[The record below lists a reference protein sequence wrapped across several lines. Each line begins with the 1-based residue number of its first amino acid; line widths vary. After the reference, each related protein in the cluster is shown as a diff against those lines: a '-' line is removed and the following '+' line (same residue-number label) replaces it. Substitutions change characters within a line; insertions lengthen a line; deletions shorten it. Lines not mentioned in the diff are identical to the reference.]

1 MRTFIPLTGL
11 VLLLAFA
18 VELPAQAVQSEAQPA
33 ESQARDEG
41 DDEAVGIQ
49 GASDSDTDQPPD
61 AEAPAPEQQQPS
73 LEQAYQ
79 REFAFLQGQ
88 KRDLE
93 RRLAELEANIDQE
106 KSQLQSEIE
115 SLEAEVVEMRGRAD
129 RMEDLV
135 TESER
140 VVAAA
145 RENSD
150 VLAST
155 FTQADFTLEDAWNS
169 ELGDRAPGA
178 EDVRGLFDAALDFL
192 DQGQRVT
199 REPGEFFLA
208 DGTRVDGEIIRVG
221 NIAAYGLSQR
231 GNGALAP
238 AGEGEL
244 KIWDTE
250 TADQAEALAAGR
262 MPDPLS
268 IFLFESLNAEVEKQT
283 SEGLFET
290 VNSGGVIGW
299 IIFFLGLVGA
309 VLVVLRVIFL
319 RRAGAST
326 PKILEAI
333 SGHIKRGDRNAA
345 LEALK
350 EEKGSTARVVG
361 ATIRNL
367 DRDREHVEDI
377 VSESILHEN
386 AYLNRFGSLIMVIA
400 AVSPLLG
407 LLGTVTGMIATFDVI
422 TEFGTGDPKL
432 LSGGISIALVTTE
445 LGLIVA
451 IPMLLF
457 GNMLSGWAE
466 RIKDDMEKA
475 ALRVINQFSE
485 SGQFSETRASGAGE
499 VG

>member
-1 MRTFIPLTGL
+1 MKTLAQLTALAL
-11 VLLLAFA
+11 VLAVAFE
-18 VELPAQAVQSEAQPA
+18 VPAQSETQPA
-33 ESQARDEG
+33 TPQAQEEGSAADPSQADGEG
-41 DDEAVGIQ
+41 ANAEGNNASADP
-49 GASDSDTDQPPD
+49 GAQV
-61 AEAPAPEQQQPS
+61 PAPELQQPS

-93 RRLAELEANIDQE
+93 RRLAELEQDIVEE

-129 RMEDLV
+129 RMDDLLL
-135 TESER
+135 ESER
-140 VVAAA
+140 AVETA

-150 VLAST
+150 VLAAT
-155 FTQADFTLEDAWNS
+155 FTQADFTLEDAWSS
-169 ELGDRAPGA
+169 ELGDSAPGA

-192 DQGQRVT
+192 ARGQQVR
-199 REPGEFFLA
+199 REAGEFFLD
-208 DGTRVDGEIIRVG
+208 DGTRVDGELIRVG
-221 NIAAYGLSQR
+221 NIAAYGLSER
-231 GNGALAP
+231 GSGALAP

-268 IFLFESLNAEVEKQT
+268 IFLFESLNSEVEKKAAQ
-283 SEGLFET
+283 GLFET

-309 VLVVLRVIFL
+309 ALVVMRVVFL
-319 RRAGAST
+319 QRAGAST
-326 PKILEAI
+326 HRILDAI
-333 SGHIKRGDRNAA
+333 SGHIKRGDRQAA
-345 LEALK
+345 LDVLK
-350 EEKGSTARVVG
+350 AKKGSTARVVS

-377 VSESILHEN
+377 VSEAILHEN
-386 AYLNRFGSLIMVIA
+386 THLNRFGALIIVIA

-457 GNMLSGWAE
+457 GNLLSGWAE
-466 RIKDDMEKA
+466 RIKDDMEQA
-475 ALRVINQFSE
+475 ALRVINQFSDSRQPGANE
-485 SGQFSETRASGAGE
+485 AS
-499 VG
+499 